1 MKSSHAL
8 ILAVLLGGLGAL
20 LNYLYLCNKVKDIGN
35 KVDFVG
41 IGNEDEGDPPVE
53 VKPGERLLRKH
64 VVAVSIPQ
72 AQVDILDKFA
82 FRYKDVETVI
92 NKPVSRLL
100 VEGSL
105 LLEDDLKT
113 PPPEL
118 KLGENELAWPIPVDT
133 RAFVPSLIRPG
144 DEVWFL
150 GAATPVAVPTPAVE
164 EPIPES
170 GSNGSEAVSAAGP
183 SVTPGS
189 SRIIGPFTVLALGNR
204 LGSAEVMRAA
214 KIRQVQE
221 NVMLVKVTMKGGSL
235 ESPANELLGLLEATG
250 SRPLGYFW
258 RPRRE
263 EAK

>member
-1 MKSSHAL
+1 MRSSHAL
-8 ILAVLLGGLGAL
+8 ILAIVLGGLGAL
-20 LNYLYLCNKVKDIGN
+20 LNLLYLRNKSEDVRNKVQ
-35 KVDFVG
+35 FVG
-41 IGNEDEGDPPVE
+41 IASE

-64 VVAVSIPQ
+64 LKKVPIPTSQ
-72 AQVDILDKFA
+72 AQILDKFA
-82 FRYKDVETVI
+82 FRFDGVETVI

-100 VEGSL
+100 TEGSL
-105 LLEDDLKT
+105 LLEDDLRT

-150 GAATPVAVPTPAVE
+150 GAATPIAVPTPAVE

-170 GSNGSEAVSAAGP
+170 GSNGPEALIPTGP
-183 SVTPGS
+183 SVKPGS

-221 NVMLVKVTMKGGSL
+221 NVMLVKVIMDKQGRL
-235 ESPANELLGLLEATG
+235 ESPGNELLGLLEATG

-263 EAK
+263 EGK

>member
-8 ILAVLLGGLGAL
+8 ILAVLLGVLGVL
-20 LNYLYLCNKVKDIGN
+20 LNYLYLRNKVKEIGN

-41 IGNEDEGDPPVE
+41 IASE
-53 VKPGERLLRKH
+53 VKPGERLLTKH
-64 VVAVSIPQ
+64 LEKIPIPTGQ
-72 AQVDILDKFA
+72 AEILDKFA
-82 FRYKDVETVI
+82 FRYVDVETVI
-92 NKPVSRLL
+92 NKPVSRRL

-150 GAATPVAVPTPAVE
+150 GAATPVAVPTPATE

-170 GSNGSEAVSAAGP
+170 GSNEAEALSPTGP
-183 SVTPGS
+183 LVTPGS

-221 NVMLVKVTMKGGSL
+221 NVMLVKVVMDEQGRL